1 MLHTFCLKKTNKP
14 FIGQARMIVE
24 IEGKMLK
31 NFKKFSTLVFFLVA
45 VCSSFTF
52 AMESNSSADIGGGNP
67 QRKRSVSNAGL
78 ATATRDQIVKDAL
91 LHQFGEHHYAIATTD
106 TAFKHMLSIS
116 MGSDP
121 SIVISFLNCFVPPFR
136 GDPVVEV
143 KEAPVAIPALRQSGE
158 KQTFMDL
165 HVVCSKGTHYI
176 IEMQAQRH
184 VMFDERAL
192 FYACGTY
199 ARQLSERELSAENWY
214 INLKPVIALQILGYD
229 TNRIRGLKAEV
240 PDTLVGKVKEHPLPP
255 EQFIKHYI
263 LSDKSGQQID
273 YLQMIQVE
281 LPRAEKIRSL
291 FPPQADFSLAD
302 WWVSVLHHAQD
313 YTSEKV
319 TQWYNAGAGIMP
331 TEIYNALNRLDL
343 QQWNPGIT
351 SEYRE
356 NLANR
361 ELYAATLAVEYEDG
375 EKAGMEKGE
384 KKAKREAIVGMRA
397 ISLNDTLICQALQIT
412 EQQLQELITEEE
424 I

>member
-1 MLHTFCLKKTNKP
+1 MRPILEVMLHTFCLKKTNKP

-91 LHQFGEHHYAIATTD
+91 LHQFGEHHYAIAT
-106 TAFKHMLSIS
+106 
-116 MGSDP
+116 
-121 SIVISFLNCFVPPFR
+121 
-136 GDPVVEV
+136 
-143 KEAPVAIPALRQSGE
+143 
-158 KQTFMDL
+158 
-165 HVVCSKGTHYI
+165 
-176 IEMQAQRH
+176 
-184 VMFDERAL
+184 
-192 FYACGTY
+192 
-199 ARQLSERELSAENWY
+199 
-214 INLKPVIALQILGYD
+214 
-229 TNRIRGLKAEV
+229 
-240 PDTLVGKVKEHPLPP
+240 
-255 EQFIKHYI
+255 
-263 LSDKSGQQID
+263 
-273 YLQMIQVE
+273 
-281 LPRAEKIRSL
+281 
-291 FPPQADFSLAD
+291 
-302 WWVSVLHHAQD
+302 
-313 YTSEKV
+313 
-319 TQWYNAGAGIMP
+319 
-331 TEIYNALNRLDL
+331 
-343 QQWNPGIT
+343 